1 MNTKNKMWVEKYR
14 PKNLDEIIF
23 KDKEKIRNFLKN
35 NESMPHL
42 LFHSSSAGLGKTSL
56 AYIIIKELGA
66 DHKIINASDERKIDT
81 IREQITEF
89 VRAKSSKDNTRRIV
103 MLDEADGLLPASQ
116 DALRNLMETYASN
129 ALFIL
134 TANVESKIIEPI
146 KSRCVSINF
155 SKPEKED
162 IKKYLENVCIKES
175 LEYDEQGLEYVV
187 EVNYPS
193 IRNAIKQLQ
202 VLYAEGKNVT
212 KGNVVKREQEEYEK
226 LYNYIIKDYDWKAVR
241 DYVFTNNVDV
251 QSLNKYIWGRS
262 VSESNIKHIQIT
274 CSNEKNFKSG
284 ADPIVVFVT
293 SLIDMVK

>member
-1 MNTKNKMWVEKYR
+1 MNTTNKMWVEKYR
-14 PKNLDEIIF
+14 PKTLEEIIF

-42 LFHSSSAGLGKTSL
+42 LFHSASAGLGKTSL
-56 AYIIIKELGA
+56 AHIIINKLGA

-89 VRAKSSKDNTRRIV
+89 VRAKSSKQNVRRIV

-155 SKPEKED
+155 SKPEKKD
-162 IKKYLENVCIKES
+162 IKTYLKNICEKEE
-175 LEYDEQGLEYVV
+175 LTHDEQGIDYVI
-187 EVNYPS
+187 EINYPS
-193 IRNAIKQLQ
+193 IRNCIKQLQ
-202 VLYAEGKNVT
+202 VLKAEEKSVT
-212 KGNVVKREQEEYEK
+212 KENVVQREQEEYDK
-226 LYNYIIKDYDWKAVR
+226 IYNYITKDYDWKAVR

-251 QSLNKYIWGRS
+251 QSLNKYIWGKA
-262 VSESNIKHIQIT
+262 VATSNIKHMQIT
-274 CSNEKNFKSG
+274 CSNEKNFKAG

>member
-56 AYIIIKELGA
+56 AYIIIKELDA

-202 VLYAEGKNVT
+202 VLYAEGKDVT